1 MPKAGG
7 DIDLDGVLN
16 EIGQF
21 GRFQIKQYGLMVIP
35 VIFHAMALSY
45 VFTAGRL
52 NYRWVFVYS
61 RF

>member
-1 MPKAGG
+1 MPKAGA

-52 NYRWVFVYS
+52 NYR
-61 RF
+61 